1 MRVGE
6 LALSL
11 TYCIIQKS
19 RSYYISPGLHSR
31 DGFGCRDC
39 GRASPDGMSTAEL
52 ILTLVCSVVVHKV
65 GLLTSLVPHHLW
77 QAESLAYMVKRVS
90 KLALALSCYST

>member
-1 MRVGE
+1 
-6 LALSL
+6 
-11 TYCIIQKS
+11 
-19 RSYYISPGLHSR
+19 
-31 DGFGCRDC
+31 
-39 GRASPDGMSTAEL
+39 MSTAEL